1 MVHTPV
7 LLEETLFFLDVRPG
21 ARFIDATADG
31 GGHAIAI
38 LDRIRPSGKL
48 LAIEWDE
55 ELFER
60 LRERLAKICMPTS
73 KSCVLRRG
81 SYTDLYRFAR
91 SSSCIPAAGV
101 LFDFGMSSF
110 QLEASSRGF
119 SFQKSEPLDMRMSR
133 ELAESAAD
141 VPVNLREMLPYF
153 A

>member
-81 SYTDLYRFAR
+81 SYTALYRF
-91 SSSCIPAAGV
+91 S
-101 LFDFGMSSF
+101 
-110 QLEASSRGF
+110 
-119 SFQKSEPLDMRMSR
+119 
-133 ELAESAAD
+133 
-141 VPVNLREMLPYF
+141 
-153 A
+153 